1 MSDAS
6 AWVTGATLELSG
18 GRVVLSRAQAELLVV
33 PCRSPGEHLNADILS
48 PVPPANRRTG
58 GIAFLL
64 AQIGQ
69 HAADRFAARIA
80 ELDLVLPRRESCA
93 RSRWGPVVAQALSEQ
108 LGLLPSRVVAF
119 VDNLEQRGYVERRRS
134 TDDRRLN
141 ALYLTAKGTE
151 LMAELGKLGKAHEA
165 EITAGLSREQREA
178 LAETLTAMA
187 ARQQLTP
194 GVHPGYKSIG
204 RGPAGNSAAG

>member
-1 MSDAS
+1 
-6 AWVTGATLELSG
+6 
-18 GRVVLSRAQAELLVV
+18 LLVV

-80 ELDLVLPRRESCA
+80 ELDLVLPQAGILRA
-93 RSRWGPVVAQALSEQ
+93 IAMGPGRSQQALSEQ

-134 TDDRRLN
+134 TEDRRLN

-165 EITAGLSREQREA
+165 EITAGLSHEQREA

-204 RGPAGNSAAG
+204 RGPADDSAAG